1 MRIYKFLYL
10 HYLSSNFGLFF
21 ILLCFLI
28 FLKILGL
35 LIYLLFF
42 SISTFVF
49 FLRTKKLIVK
59 NEHLILNYQI
69 LKKSKSFDFQ
79 KIQSINIIHKDYY
92 IYQIKTIELNFYD
105 NKKYKINCNG
115 IFEEDEYEDG
125 MYNLYLSIKEKL
137 ENTFFIEFD
146 LLKR

>member
-1 MRIYKFLYL
+1 M
-10 HYLSSNFGLFF
+10 
-21 ILLCFLI
+21 
-28 FLKILGL
+28 
-35 LIYLLFF
+35 
-42 SISTFVF
+42 
-49 FLRTKKLIVK
+49 
-59 NEHLILNYQI
+59 NYQI